1 MADKSTRGILGGII
15 GNTVGSVISGAI
27 NAATGGGSSKPSGG
41 GSSSSGGSSSNTGSS
56 SSGTSRPSGGGT
68 GGSTAGSGI
77 AGTSNAT
84 SGSST
89 AGKGGTVGNGLPGSY
104 WGGTNDG
111 WGDSRYYTDNKGN
124 YIAYDSNKDY
134 SAMISDA
141 VSRGDYQSAAVYEAY
156 RNAKIANQ
164 GLPYEQTNN
173 YSQYLPMAN
182 IGFNDGTWGSSGGS
196 SGGGS
201 GGTAENP
208 YLDMMGEIGW
218 NNPYAEQIQQALAA
232 LNQPYVYDPNNPQAQ
247 AVRENYT
254 QAGQQAMEN
263 TLAQVSAR
271 TGGLASSYA
280 GTAAQQQYNNY
291 MQGMNDALLAVE
303 QQAKQNWLADQ
314 GLKQAN
320 LQLLLSMA
328 SQDENSYYNALN
340 AQMAAQQYKDDLSY
354 RQWQQQFSQQEYLN
368 QLMHQNWQQGLTEDQ
383 WEFEKQQYQNSLAS
397 EDRQYAYETVMGIL
411 QTGQTPSAELLAT
424 AGLSLGDAQL
434 LANYYKQQMVAAATG
449 GGSGDG
455 GGYGGGSSG
464 GAKEEAGYQAPWL
477 QAYGDGIR
485 NEDDAISYFID
496 KGYTFDES
504 IQLATSFMNA
514 LNSGAFIGEN
524 QGIGKKNMDSL
535 VLQIRNILGAKKPD
549 MAMSV
554 LDGKWN
560 KMSDEERQ
568 TMQSVLYQ
576 FGYQYNG

>member
-1 MADKSTRGILGGII
+1 MAEKKQTRGILGGII
-15 GNTVGSVISGAI
+15 GNTVGNVISGAI
-27 NAATGGGSSKPSGG
+27 NAATGGGSKPSGSGSGSGSSG
-41 GSSSSGGSSSNTGSS
+41 GSSSSGASKPSS
-56 SSGTSRPSGGGT
+56 T
-68 GGSTAGSGI
+68 GGSTAGTGI

-89 AGKGGTVGNGLPGSY
+89 AAMGGTVGNGLPGSY
-104 WGGTNDG
+104 WGGTNSG

-134 SAMISDA
+134 SALISDA

-182 IGFNDGTWGSSGGS
+182 IGFNDGTWGSSGG
-196 SGGGS
+196 GS
-201 GGTAENP
+201 GAGGTTGNA
-208 YLDMMGEIGW
+208 YLDMIGEIGW

-291 MQGMNDALLAVE
+291 MQGMNDALLEVE

-320 LQLLLSMA
+320 LQLLMAMA

-368 QLMHQNWQQGLTEDQ
+368 QLMYQNWQQGLTEDQ

-411 QTGQTPSAELLAT
+411 QTGQTPSAELLAA

-449 GGSGDG
+449 GGSGGG

-464 GAKEEAGYQAPWL
+464 GAKDEAGYQAPWL

-504 IQLATSFMNA
+504 LQLATSFMNA

-554 LDGKWN
+554 LDGKW
-560 KMSDEERQ
+560 KQMSDAERQ

>member
-1 MADKSTRGILGGII
+1 MAEKKQTRGILGGII
-15 GNTVGSVISGAI
+15 GNTVGNVISGAI
-27 NAATGGGSSKPSGG
+27 NAATGGGSKPSGSGSGSGSSG
-41 GSSSSGGSSSNTGSS
+41 GSSSSGASKPSS
-56 SSGTSRPSGGGT
+56 T
-68 GGSTAGSGI
+68 GGSTAGTGI

-89 AGKGGTVGNGLPGSY
+89 AAMGGTVGNGLPGSY
-104 WGGTNDG
+104 WGGTNSG
-111 WGDSRYYTDNKGN
+111 WGDSRYYTDSKGN

-134 SAMISDA
+134 SALISDA

-182 IGFNDGTWGSSGGS
+182 IGFNDGTWGSSGGG
-196 SGGGS
+196 SGGGTT
-201 GGTAENP
+201 GNA
-208 YLDMMGEIGW
+208 YLDMIGEIGW

-280 GTAAQQQYNNY
+280 GTAAQQQYNQY
-291 MQGMNDALLAVE
+291 MQGMNDALLEVE

-320 LQLLLSMA
+320 LQLLMAMA

-368 QLMHQNWQQGLTEDQ
+368 QLMYQNWQQGLTEDQ
-383 WEFEKQQYQNSLAS
+383 WEFEKQQDQNSLAS

-411 QTGQTPSAELLAT
+411 QTGQTPSAELLAD

-449 GGSGDG
+449 GSSG
-455 GGYGGGSSG
+455 GGGRYGGGSSG

-477 QAYGDGIR
+477 QAYSDGIR

-504 IQLATSFMNA
+504 VQLATSFMNA

-554 LDGKWN
+554 LDGKW
-560 KMSDEERQ
+560 KQMSDAERQ

>member
-1 MADKSTRGILGGII
+1 MAEKKQTRGILGGII
-15 GNTVGSVISGAI
+15 GNTVGNVISGAI
-27 NAATGGGSSKPSGG
+27 NAATGGGSKPSGSGSGSGSSG
-41 GSSSSGGSSSNTGSS
+41 GSSSSGASKPSS
-56 SSGTSRPSGGGT
+56 T
-68 GGSTAGSGI
+68 GGSTAGTGI

-89 AGKGGTVGNGLPGSY
+89 AAMGGTVGNGLPGSY
-104 WGGTNDG
+104 WGGTNSG

-134 SAMISDA
+134 SALISDA

-182 IGFNDGTWGSSGGS
+182 IGFNDGTWGSSGG
-196 SGGGS
+196 GS
-201 GGTAENP
+201 GAGGTTGNA
-208 YLDMMGEIGW
+208 YLDMIGEIGW

-291 MQGMNDALLAVE
+291 MQGMNDALLEVE

-320 LQLLLSMA
+320 LQLLMAMA

-368 QLMHQNWQQGLTEDQ
+368 QLQYQNWQQGLTEDQ

-411 QTGQTPSAELLAT
+411 QTGQTPSAELLAA

-449 GGSGDG
+449 GGSGGG

-464 GAKEEAGYQAPWL
+464 GAKDEAGYQAPWL

-504 IQLATSFMNA
+504 VQLATSFMNA

-554 LDGKWN
+554 LDGKW
-560 KMSDEERQ
+560 KQMSDAERQ

>member
-1 MADKSTRGILGGII
+1 MAEKKQTRGILGGII
-15 GNTVGSVISGAI
+15 GNTVGNVISGAI
-27 NAATGGGSSKPSGG
+27 NAATGGSKPSSSGGSSGSSG
-41 GSSSSGGSSSNTGSS
+41 GSSSSGASKPSS
-56 SSGTSRPSGGGT
+56 T
-68 GGSTAGSGI
+68 GGSTAGTGI

-89 AGKGGTVGNGLPGSY
+89 AAMGGTVGNGLPGSY
-104 WGGTNDG
+104 WGGTNSG

-134 SAMISDA
+134 SALISDA

-182 IGFNDGTWGSSGGS
+182 IGFNDGTWGSSGG
-196 SGGGS
+196 GS
-201 GGTAENP
+201 GAGGTTGNA
-208 YLDMMGEIGW
+208 YLDMIGEIGW

-280 GTAAQQQYNNY
+280 GTAAQQQYNQY
-291 MQGMNDALLAVE
+291 MQGMNDALLEVE

-320 LQLLLSMA
+320 LQLLMAMA

-368 QLMHQNWQQGLTEDQ
+368 QLMYQNWQQGLTEDQ

-411 QTGQTPSAELLAT
+411 QTGQTPSAELLAA

-449 GGSGDG
+449 GGSGGG

-554 LDGKWN
+554 LDGKW
-560 KMSDEERQ
+560 KQMSDAERQ

>member
-1 MADKSTRGILGGII
+1 MAEKKQTRGILGGII
-15 GNTVGSVISGAI
+15 GNTVGNVISGAI
-27 NAATGGGSSKPSGG
+27 NAATGGSKPSSSGGSSGSSG
-41 GSSSSGGSSSNTGSS
+41 GSSSSGASKPSS
-56 SSGTSRPSGGGT
+56 T
-68 GGSTAGSGI
+68 GGSTAGTGI

-89 AGKGGTVGNGLPGSY
+89 AAMGGTVGNGLPGSY
-104 WGGTNDG
+104 WGGTNSG

-134 SAMISDA
+134 SALISDA

-182 IGFNDGTWGSSGGS
+182 IGFNDGTWGSSGG
-196 SGGGS
+196 GS
-201 GGTAENP
+201 GAGGTTGNA
-208 YLDMMGEIGW
+208 YLDMIGEIGW

-280 GTAAQQQYNNY
+280 GTAAQQQYNQY
-291 MQGMNDALLAVE
+291 MQGMNDALLEVE

-320 LQLLLSMA
+320 LQLLMAMA

-368 QLMHQNWQQGLTEDQ
+368 QLMYQNWQQGLTEDQ

-411 QTGQTPSAELLAT
+411 QTGQTPSAELLAA

-449 GGSGDG
+449 GGSGGG

-504 IQLATSFMNA
+504 RQLATSFMNA

-554 LDGKWN
+554 LDGKW
-560 KMSDEERQ
+560 KQMSDAERQ

>member
-1 MADKSTRGILGGII
+1 MAEKNTRGILGGII
-15 GNTVGSVISGAI
+15 GNTVGNVISGAI
-27 NAATGGGSSKPSGG
+27 NAATGGGSKP
-41 GSSSSGGSSSNTGSS
+41 SSSGGSSGSSGSS
-56 SSGTSRPSGGGT
+56 SSSGASKPGST
-68 GGSTAGSGI
+68 GGSTAGTGI

-89 AGKGGTVGNGLPGSY
+89 AAMGGTVGNGLPGSY
-104 WGGTNDG
+104 WGGTNSG

-134 SAMISDA
+134 SALISDA

-182 IGFNDGTWGSSGGS
+182 IGFNDGTWGSSGGG
-196 SGGGS
+196 SGGGTT
-201 GGTAENP
+201 GNA
-208 YLDMMGEIGW
+208 YLDMIGEIGW

-291 MQGMNDALLAVE
+291 MQGMNDALLEVE

-320 LQLLLSMA
+320 LQLLMAMA

-340 AQMAAQQYKDDLSY
+340 AQMAAQQYKDDLAY

-368 QLMHQNWQQGLTEDQ
+368 QLMYQNWQQGLTEDQ

-411 QTGQTPSAELLAT
+411 QTGQTPSAELLAA

-434 LANYYKQQMVAAATG
+434 LANYYKQQMAAAATG
-449 GGSGDG
+449 GGSGGG

-504 IQLATSFMNA
+504 VQLATSFMNA
-514 LNSGAFIGEN
+514 LNSGTFGGSSSSGGS
-524 QGIGKKNMDSL
+524 GIGTDHLRAMAQSIMAQLSAGKVDAAIGNVSGRWAQMNAEERKAI
-535 VLQIRNILGAKKPD
+535 QRILG
-549 MAMSV
+549 
-554 LDGKWN
+554 
-560 KMSDEERQ
+560 Q
-568 TMQSVLYQ
+568 Y
-576 FGYQYNG
+576 GYQYEE

>member
-1 MADKSTRGILGGII
+1 MAEKNTRGILGGII
-15 GNTVGSVISGAI
+15 GNTVGNVISGAI
-27 NAATGGGSSKPSGG
+27 NAATGGSKPSSSGGSSGSSGG
-41 GSSSSGGSSSNTGSS
+41 GSSSSASKPSS
-56 SSGTSRPSGGGT
+56 T

-77 AGTSNAT
+77 AGTSNTT

-89 AGKGGTVGNGLPGSY
+89 AGMGGTVGSGLPGSY
-104 WGGTNDG
+104 WGGTYQGGD
-111 WGDSRYYTDNKGN
+111 DSRYYTDNRGN
-124 YIAYDSNKDY
+124 YIGYDSNKDY
-134 SAMISDA
+134 SALISDA

-173 YSQYLPMAN
+173 YSQYLPM
-182 IGFNDGTWGSSGGS
+182 GGVGWNDGTWGSSGDG
-196 SGGGS
+196 SGGGTT
-201 GGTAENP
+201 GNA
-208 YLDMMGEIGW
+208 YLDMIGEIGW

-232 LNQPYVYDPNNPQAQ
+232 LNQPYVYDPNNPQAL
-247 AVRENYT
+247 AVKENYT

-280 GTAAQQQYNNY
+280 GTAAQQQYNQY
-291 MQGMNDALLAVE
+291 MQGMNDALLEVE

-320 LQLLLSMA
+320 LQLLMAMA

-368 QLMHQNWQQGLTEDQ
+368 QLMYQNWQQGLTEDQ

-411 QTGQTPSAELLAT
+411 QTGQTPSAELLAA

-449 GGSGDG
+449 GGSGGG

-554 LDGKWN
+554 LDGKW
-560 KMSDEERQ
+560 KQMSDAERQ

>member
-1 MADKSTRGILGGII
+1 MAEKKQTRGILGGII
-15 GNTVGSVISGAI
+15 GNTVGNVISGAI
-27 NAATGGGSSKPSGG
+27 NAATGGGSKPSGSGSGSGSSG
-41 GSSSSGGSSSNTGSS
+41 GSSSSGASKPSS
-56 SSGTSRPSGGGT
+56 T
-68 GGSTAGSGI
+68 GGSTAGTGI

-89 AGKGGTVGNGLPGSY
+89 AAMGGTVGNGLPGSY
-104 WGGTNDG
+104 WGGTNSG

-134 SAMISDA
+134 SALISDA

-182 IGFNDGTWGSSGGS
+182 IGFNDGTWGSSGG
-196 SGGGS
+196 GGGA
-201 GGTAENP
+201 GGTTGNA
-208 YLDMMGEIGW
+208 YLDMIGEIGW

-291 MQGMNDALLAVE
+291 MQGMNDALLEVE

-320 LQLLLSMA
+320 LQLLMAMA

-368 QLMHQNWQQGLTEDQ
+368 QLMYQNWQQGLTEDQ

-411 QTGQTPSAELLAT
+411 QTGQTPSAELLAA

-449 GGSGDG
+449 GGSGSG

-464 GAKEEAGYQAPWL
+464 GAQEETGYQAPWL

-554 LDGKWN
+554 LDGKW
-560 KMSDEERQ
+560 KQMSDAERQ